1 MEHGW
6 AWGPTRCGIR
16 YSTKKTHGGVTKY
29 LVLNANGLL
38 KQKYYRKGLK
48 LSQLLSTTPYNW

>member
-1 MEHGW
+1 MVGLG
-6 AWGPTRCGIR
+6 ARPVVVYGTAQ
-16 YSTKKTHGGVTKY
+16 KKRMRGVTKY